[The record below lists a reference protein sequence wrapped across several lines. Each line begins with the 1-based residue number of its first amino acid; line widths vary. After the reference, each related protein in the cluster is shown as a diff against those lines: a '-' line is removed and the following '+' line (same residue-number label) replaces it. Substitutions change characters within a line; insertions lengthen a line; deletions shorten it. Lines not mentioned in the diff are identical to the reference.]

1 MHNTPTQA
9 ALTQIAPVDATLMV
23 AMSVNPWFRAL
34 PQGLRQAMLS
44 ASEVWHLRPGEMM
57 FRQGAAPSGFFG
69 LVSGLLKA
77 STLREDGREAILAV
91 IEPGN
96 WFGEISLL
104 DGLPR
109 THDMTALGAAE
120 LLVLSPAAFEDLMSQ
135 PEFSR
140 AMSVLL
146 CGRIRTLYGLVED
159 ATLRSTRARV
169 ARRLLMLA
177 HGDATLSADSRGS
190 VPVSQEALA
199 MMLGLTRQT
208 LSKELKALVGEGAV
222 VLRYRRIEITSVP
235 RLQALAATG

>member
-9 ALTQIAPVDATLMV
+9 ALTQTAPVDATLMV

-57 FRQGAAPSGFFG
+57 FRQG
-69 LVSGLLKA
+69 GLLKA

-177 HGDATLSADSRGS
+177 RGDATLSADSRGS